1 MRSVSD
7 ASPTTR
13 LPVPLSRARSGRW
26 LAGVCAGLA
35 RVRGLPVGRLRAAFV
50 LGALA
55 GGLGVLV
62 YLACWLIIPAEGE
75 HGDTRGPREIVV
87 LAQACAAC
95 AGLAT
100 LGAAGSAATVFG
112 FGWAVV
118 AIAAVILVAAL
129 AGWPRVGP
137 GWALLPV
144 AALALPSVALAAGGV
159 RVAAQSGAL
168 AEVPRTANDIPRGGY
183 RSGLGHLLVDL
194 RHTALPASGEVPLR
208 IDAGIRRT
216 VVALPHDRCV
226 HVDVRYH
233 VVPFAARV
241 ASTLSGRSDSPFSEV
256 TLFGMQRYG
265 GDGQT
270 VGTPD
275 GTGPTLLID
284 FRSAGG
290 SLYVRDYP
298 DRVDPSSEVNWPGY
312 PVTPEPRPDTTGV
325 PQHAARRLV
334 HAWRARH
341 ATQVRDA
348 ARIDRLISGPC
359 AAPPAAAKAKAR

>member
-1 MRSVSD
+1 MRSVTD
-7 ASPTTR
+7 ASRSPR
-13 LPVPLSRARSGRW
+13 LPVPLCRARASRW
-26 LAGVCAGLA
+26 LGGVCAGLA
-35 RVRGLPVGRLRAAFV
+35 RLRGLPVGWLRAAFV

-75 HGDTRGPREIVV
+75 DSDARGPREIVV
-87 LAQACAAC
+87 LAQASAAC
-95 AGLAT
+95 VGLAT
-100 LGAAGSAATVFG
+100 LGAGGSAATIFG
-112 FGWAVV
+112 FGWAVL

-144 AALALPSVALAAGGV
+144 AALALPSMAVAAGGV
-159 RVAAQSGAL
+159 RVAPQSGAV
-168 AEVPRTANDIPRGGY
+168 AAAPRTAADIPRDGY

-194 RHTALPASGEVPLR
+194 RGTALPASGEVPLR

-216 VVALPHDRCV
+216 IVALPHDRCV

-241 ASTLSGRSDSPFSEV
+241 ATTLTGRSDSPFSEV
-256 TLFGMQRYG
+256 TVFGAQRYG
-265 GDGQT
+265 RDGQT
-270 VGTPD
+270 G
-275 GTGPTLLID
+275 GSARGAGPTLVVD

-298 DRVDPSSEVNWPGY
+298 VRVDPSSQVDWPGY
-312 PVTPEPRPDTTGV
+312 SVTAEPRPDTTGV
-325 PQHAARRLV
+325 PKRAARRLV
-334 HAWRARH
+334 RAWR
-341 ATQVRDA
+341 VRRRAQLLDA
-348 ARIDRLISGPC
+348 ARVDRLRGGPC
-359 AAPPAAAKAKAR
+359 AAPTAAKARVR